1 MKAYLEGLLVLV
13 FMSVFCGLAWVF
25 LVLLVEG

>member
-1 MKAYLEGLLVLV
+1 MKAYLEGLLVLA

-25 LVLLVEG
+25 LMVLTGG

>member
-1 MKAYLEGLLVLV
+1 MKAYIEGLLVLA
-13 FMSVFCGLAWVF
+13 FMTVFCGLAWVF